1 MKIHLLRHAK
11 ANQDTQNGL
20 DLERD
25 LSLKGINQAKKLSN
39 LLSVLENCDIFCS
52 SSKRTRQTFDLV
64 FLDKIFKSIH
74 FSQDLYLASSKQI
87 LKLIC
92 EIKSKNDL
100 FIIGHNNGIS
110 DFASYISGD
119 NIYFKTCEYYCFNV
133 EIDSWSELSEGTAKL
148 IENYRPE
155 V

>member
-1 MKIHLLRHAK
+1 M
-11 ANQDTQNGL
+11 
-20 DLERD
+20 
-25 LSLKGINQAKKLSN
+25 
-39 LLSVLENCDIFCS
+39 ENCDIFCS